1 MWVSLSHIGNS
12 FIALDCEKF
21 SAGLYFI
28 SAINYMPFGVS
39 LVIGVERFGLPT
51 SCSQSKRSSKLNY
64 TPLVT

>member
-1 MWVSLSHIGNS
+1 MRVSLSHISNS

-28 SAINYMPFGVS
+28 STISYMPFGVS
-39 LVIGVERFGLPT
+39 LVIGVERFELPT
-51 SCSQSKRSSKLNY
+51 PCSQNKCSSKLNY